1 MTLHSTGGSSSIFQD
16 GRLKPGIYKVRN
28 VYTQT
33 FVDIEEHSRKIC
45 SRPLQNLE
53 EGNGL
58 WEIKPLGAG
67 YSVKRVEPG
76 KPDQFCTL
84 AVDGSKYIPLSVS
97 AYPVAWK
104 VEIVHEPKHL
114 GFEYV
119 RLCWENTVWSWAVSW
134 GSKDNGAE
142 VRSSPVQRTYD

>member
-1 MTLHSTGGSSSIFQD
+1 
-16 GRLKPGIYKVRN
+16 
-28 VYTQT
+28 
-33 FVDIEEHSRKIC
+33 
-45 SRPLQNLE
+45 
-53 EGNGL
+53 
-58 WEIKPLGAG
+58 
-67 YSVKRVEPG
+67 
-76 KPDQFCTL
+76 
-84 AVDGSKYIPLSVS
+84 VDGSKYIPLSVS

-142 VRSSPVQRTYD
+142 VLLWTPEHAHDREPNTGLMWKLIPVESKDRGSPPSYEGDTVGQSCTCAQCPGPESDDLGTIVTEVTTVTTRRRYRVEGA